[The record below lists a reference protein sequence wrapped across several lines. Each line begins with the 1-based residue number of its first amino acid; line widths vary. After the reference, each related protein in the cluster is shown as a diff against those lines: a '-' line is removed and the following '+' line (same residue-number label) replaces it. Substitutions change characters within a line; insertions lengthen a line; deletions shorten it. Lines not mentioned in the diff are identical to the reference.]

1 MTDLK
6 MLEDVIKE
14 SGMTMVALA
23 KKSGI
28 KRETLYNRLK
38 GVGEF
43 KISEMTGIS
52 RALNISDEKRDKIF
66 FAGCVESYSTE

>member
-6 MLEDVIKE
+6 MLEDVIRE
-14 SGMTMVALA
+14 SGMTMVALS

-43 KISEMTGIS
+43 KVSEMTGIS
-52 RALNISDEKRDKIF
+52 RALNISDEQRDKIF
-66 FAGCVESYSTE
+66 FANAV

>member
-6 MLEDVIKE
+6 MLEDVIRA
-14 SGMTMVALA
+14 SGMTMVALS

-43 KISEMTGIS
+43 KVSEMMGIS
-52 RALNISDEKRDKIF
+52 RALNISDEQRERIF
-66 FAGCVESYSTE
+66 FANAV